1 MNVSSSVNFLHGY
14 APDILKLVEWNKWS
28 RVFIPFFGY
37 FKTELN
43 ELYFLLHVYPYIQI
57 RIISFSKTLL
67 SRLKM
72 TFL

>member
-1 MNVSSSVNFLHGY
+1 MEQSFHS
-14 APDILKLVEWNKWS
+14 I
-28 RVFIPFFGY
+28 FGY
-37 FKTELN
+37 FKTELK